1 MSGKETTLEYFSISF
16 HSLPLGEPLS
26 HDLFINSS
34 GLEDREKFVRILRKG
49 AKVSTND
56 LNVFREKYRQL
67 YVHESQRADYLR
79 ALETRSSE
87 QVRKRASVLKEA
99 AIGYLD
105 QLFKKPEE
113 LTAESLSQTLD
124 GFKDVALGMVDAL
137 HAQSLDSVR
146 DLIGKLSFHDFYTYD
161 HSINVAMYSILIYK
175 AAKPDATREEAMAA
189 GLGGLLHDIG
199 KIKIPTHII
208 NKPGKLT
215 PTEFRKIQEHPDY
228 GMALLDIPN
237 LRIPEGVDVKLVRKV
252 VHEHHGTLDK
262 YIGDAVMAFWGAP
275 MDDPKHADHAV
286 EASIAMHHALRELN
300 VEFERRG
307 LMPLSIGIG
316 INTGV
321 VRVGDMGSQLRR
333 SYTVIGDAVNLAA
346 RLETVSKLHDLPV
359 AIGESTCQQVSSN
372 LLELFGE
379 ARVPGREELVRV
391 WQPVALRDP
400 DRRLSPEVLT
410 HMGLQVVR
418 PDPKKGAQAAA

>member
-1 MSGKETTLEYFSISF
+1 MSGKEATLEYFSISF

-34 GLEDREKFVRILRKG
+34 GLEDREKFVRILRRG
-49 AKVSTND
+49 AKVNTND
-56 LNVFREKYRQL
+56 LTVFREKYRQL

-215 PTEFRKIQEHPDY
+215 PTEFRKIQEHPDH

-252 VHEHHGTLDK
+252 VHEHHENFDGTGYPRQVKGTDIALVARVTAVADFF
-262 YIGDAVMAFWGAP
+262 DAITTKRAYAEP
-275 MDDPKHADHAV
+275 
-286 EASIAMHHALRELN
+286 
-300 VEFERRG
+300 
-307 LMPLSIGIG
+307 
-316 INTGV
+316 
-321 VRVGDMGSQLRR
+321 
-333 SYTVIGDAVNLAA
+333 
-346 RLETVSKLHDLPV
+346 LPV
-359 AIGESTCQQVSSN
+359 EEALEVIRSTAGKKIDPEILKHLEQQLEKGTINASEKPAKRKELATDFDPCQPHDQIPIRTVQE
-372 LLELFGE
+372 LLPQEKKKAFGKI
-379 ARVPGREELVRV
+379 RVIET
-391 WQPVALRDP
+391 
-400 DRRLSPEVLT
+400 PEQKNQ
-410 HMGLQVVR
+410 G
-418 PDPKKGAQAAA
+418 KKKP

>member
-1 MSGKETTLEYFSISF
+1 LSGKETTLEYFSISF

-56 LNVFREKYRQL
+56 LTVFREKYRQL

-113 LTAESLSQTLD
+113 MTAESLSQTLD

-215 PTEFRKIQEHPDY
+215 PTEFRKIQEHPDH

-252 VHEHHGTLDK
+252 VHEHHENFDGTGYPRQVKGTDIALVARVTAVADFF
-262 YIGDAVMAFWGAP
+262 DAITTKRAYAEP
-275 MDDPKHADHAV
+275 
-286 EASIAMHHALRELN
+286 
-300 VEFERRG
+300 
-307 LMPLSIGIG
+307 
-316 INTGV
+316 
-321 VRVGDMGSQLRR
+321 
-333 SYTVIGDAVNLAA
+333 
-346 RLETVSKLHDLPV
+346 LPV
-359 AIGESTCQQVSSN
+359 EEALEVIRSTAGKKIDPEILKHLEQQLEKGTINASEKPAKRKVLATDFDPCQPHDQIPIRTVQE
-372 LLELFGE
+372 LLPQEKKKAFGKI
-379 ARVPGREELVRV
+379 RVIET
-391 WQPVALRDP
+391 
-400 DRRLSPEVLT
+400 PEQKNQ
-410 HMGLQVVR
+410 G
-418 PDPKKGAQAAA
+418 KKKP

>member
-34 GLEDREKFVRILRKG
+34 GLEDREKFVRILRRG
-49 AKVSTND
+49 AKVNSND
-56 LNVFREKYRQL
+56 LTVFREKYRQL
-67 YVHESQRADYLR
+67 YVPESQRADYLQ

-215 PTEFRKIQEHPDY
+215 PTEFRKIQEHPDH
-228 GMALLDIPN
+228 GMALLDIPH

-252 VHEHHGTLDK
+252 VHEHHENFDGTGYPRQVKGTDIALVARVTAVADFF
-262 YIGDAVMAFWGAP
+262 DAITTKRAYAEP
-275 MDDPKHADHAV
+275 
-286 EASIAMHHALRELN
+286 
-300 VEFERRG
+300 
-307 LMPLSIGIG
+307 
-316 INTGV
+316 
-321 VRVGDMGSQLRR
+321 
-333 SYTVIGDAVNLAA
+333 
-346 RLETVSKLHDLPV
+346 LPV
-359 AIGESTCQQVSSN
+359 EEALEVIRSTAGKKIDPEILRHLEQQLEKGTINASEKPAKRKVLATDFDPCQPHDQIPIRTVQE
-372 LLELFGE
+372 LLPQEKKKAFGKI
-379 ARVPGREELVRV
+379 RVIET
-391 WQPVALRDP
+391 
-400 DRRLSPEVLT
+400 PEQKNQ
-410 HMGLQVVR
+410 G
-418 PDPKKGAQAAA
+418 KKKA

>member
-16 HSLPLGEPLS
+16 HSLPLGEPLA

-34 GLEDREKFVRILRKG
+34 GLEDREKFVRILRRG
-49 AKVSTND
+49 AKVNTND
-56 LNVFREKYRQL
+56 LTVFREKYRQL

-215 PTEFRKIQEHPDY
+215 PTEFRKIQEHPDH

-237 LRIPEGVDVKLVRKV
+237 LRIPEGVDLKLVRKV
-252 VHEHHGTLDK
+252 VHEHHENFDGTGYPRQVKGTDIALVARVTAVADFF
-262 YIGDAVMAFWGAP
+262 DAITTKRAYAEP
-275 MDDPKHADHAV
+275 
-286 EASIAMHHALRELN
+286 
-300 VEFERRG
+300 
-307 LMPLSIGIG
+307 
-316 INTGV
+316 
-321 VRVGDMGSQLRR
+321 
-333 SYTVIGDAVNLAA
+333 
-346 RLETVSKLHDLPV
+346 LPV
-359 AIGESTCQQVSSN
+359 EEALEVIRSTAGKKIDPEILRHLEQQLEKGTINASEKPAKRKVLATDFDPCQPHDQIPIRTVQE
-372 LLELFGE
+372 LLPQEKKKAFGKI
-379 ARVPGREELVRV
+379 RVIETAEQKNQG
-391 WQPVALRDP
+391 
-400 DRRLSPEVLT
+400 
-410 HMGLQVVR
+410 
-418 PDPKKGAQAAA
+418 KKKP

>member
-1 MSGKETTLEYFSISF
+1 LSGKEATLEYFSISF

-34 GLEDREKFVRILRKG
+34 GLEDREKFVRILRRG
-49 AKVSTND
+49 AKVNTND
-56 LNVFREKYRQL
+56 LTVFREKYRQL

-215 PTEFRKIQEHPDY
+215 PTEFRKIQEHPDH

-252 VHEHHGTLDK
+252 VHEHHENFDGTGYPRQVKGTDIALVARVTAVADFF
-262 YIGDAVMAFWGAP
+262 DAITTKRAYAEP
-275 MDDPKHADHAV
+275 
-286 EASIAMHHALRELN
+286 
-300 VEFERRG
+300 
-307 LMPLSIGIG
+307 
-316 INTGV
+316 
-321 VRVGDMGSQLRR
+321 
-333 SYTVIGDAVNLAA
+333 
-346 RLETVSKLHDLPV
+346 LPV
-359 AIGESTCQQVSSN
+359 EEALEVIRSTAGKKIDPEILRHLEQQLEKGTINASEKPAKRKELATDFDPCQPHDQIPIRTVQE
-372 LLELFGE
+372 LLPQEKKKAFGKI
-379 ARVPGREELVRV
+379 RVIET
-391 WQPVALRDP
+391 
-400 DRRLSPEVLT
+400 PEQKNQ
-410 HMGLQVVR
+410 G
-418 PDPKKGAQAAA
+418 KKKP

>member
-16 HSLPLGEPLS
+16 HSLPLGEPLA

-49 AKVSTND
+49 AKVSTTD
-56 LNVFREKYRQL
+56 LSVFREKYRQL

-79 ALETRSSE
+79 ALETRSSD

-146 DLIGKLSFHDFYTYD
+146 DLIGRLSFHDFYTYD

-215 PTEFRKIQEHPDY
+215 PTEFRKIQEHPDH

-252 VHEHHGTLDK
+252 VHEHHENFDGTGYPRQVKGTDIALVARVTAVADFF
-262 YIGDAVMAFWGAP
+262 DAITTKRAYAEP
-275 MDDPKHADHAV
+275 
-286 EASIAMHHALRELN
+286 
-300 VEFERRG
+300 
-307 LMPLSIGIG
+307 
-316 INTGV
+316 
-321 VRVGDMGSQLRR
+321 
-333 SYTVIGDAVNLAA
+333 
-346 RLETVSKLHDLPV
+346 LPV
-359 AIGESTCQQVSSN
+359 EEALEVIRSTAGKKIDPEILRHLEQQLEKGTINASEKPAKRKVLATDFDPCQPHDQIPIRTVQE
-372 LLELFGE
+372 LLPQEKKKAFGKI
-379 ARVPGREELVRV
+379 RVIET
-391 WQPVALRDP
+391 
-400 DRRLSPEVLT
+400 PEQKNQ
-410 HMGLQVVR
+410 G
-418 PDPKKGAQAAA
+418 KKKA

>member
-1 MSGKETTLEYFSISF
+1 MSGNESTLEYFSISF
-16 HSLPLGEPLS
+16 HSLPLGEPLA

-56 LNVFREKYRQL
+56 LSVFREKYRQL
-67 YVHESQRADYLR
+67 YVPESQRADYLR

-215 PTEFRKIQEHPDY
+215 PTEFRKIQEHPDH

-237 LRIPEGVDVKLVRKV
+237 LRIPEGVDLKLVRKV
-252 VHEHHGTLDK
+252 VHEHHENFDGTGYPRQVKGADIALVARVTAVADFF
-262 YIGDAVMAFWGAP
+262 DAITTKRAYAEPLPVEEALEVIRSTAGKKI
-275 MDDPKHADHAV
+275 DPKILRHL
-286 EASIAMHHALRELN
+286 EQQLEKGTINASEKPSKRKELATDFDPCQPHDQIPIRT
-300 VEFERRG
+300 VQELLPQEKKKAFG
-307 LMPLSIGIG
+307 KI
-316 INTGV
+316 
-321 VRVGDMGSQLRR
+321 RVIDTPEQKS
-333 SYTVIGDAVNLAA
+333 
-346 RLETVSKLHDLPV
+346 
-359 AIGESTCQQVSSN
+359 
-372 LLELFGE
+372 
-379 ARVPGREELVRV
+379 
-391 WQPVALRDP
+391 RD
-400 DRRLSPEVLT
+400 
-410 HMGLQVVR
+410 
-418 PDPKKGAQAAA
+418 KKKP

>member
-1 MSGKETTLEYFSISF
+1 MSGNESTLEYFSISF
-16 HSLPLGEPLS
+16 HSLPLGEPLT

-56 LNVFREKYRQL
+56 LTVFREKYRQL
-67 YVHESQRADYLR
+67 YVPESQRADYLR

-161 HSINVAMYSILIYK
+161 HSINVAMYSILIFK

-215 PTEFRKIQEHPDY
+215 PTEFRKIQEHPDH

-252 VHEHHGTLDK
+252 VHEHHENFDGTGYPRQVKGADIALVARVTAVADFF
-262 YIGDAVMAFWGAP
+262 DAITTKRAYAEP
-275 MDDPKHADHAV
+275 
-286 EASIAMHHALRELN
+286 
-300 VEFERRG
+300 
-307 LMPLSIGIG
+307 
-316 INTGV
+316 
-321 VRVGDMGSQLRR
+321 
-333 SYTVIGDAVNLAA
+333 
-346 RLETVSKLHDLPV
+346 LPV
-359 AIGESTCQQVSSN
+359 EEALEVIRSTAGKKIDPEI
-372 LLELFGE
+372 LRHLELQLEKGTINASEKPAKRKELATDFDPCQPHDQIPIRTVQELLPQEKKKAFGKI
-379 ARVPGREELVRV
+379 RVIETPG
-391 WQPVALRDP
+391 QKSRD
-400 DRRLSPEVLT
+400 
-410 HMGLQVVR
+410 
-418 PDPKKGAQAAA
+418 KKKP

>member
-1 MSGKETTLEYFSISF
+1 LSEKDSNLEYFSISF
-16 HSLPLGEPLS
+16 HSLPLGEPLA

-49 AKVSTND
+49 AKVSAND
-56 LNVFREKYRQL
+56 LTVFREKYRQL
-67 YVHESQRADYLR
+67 YVPESQRADYLR

-113 LTAESLSQTLD
+113 LTAETLSQTLD

-215 PTEFRKIQEHPDY
+215 PTEFRKIQEHPDH

-237 LRIPEGVDVKLVRKV
+237 LRIPEGVDLKLVRKV
-252 VHEHHGTLDK
+252 VHEHHENFDGTGYPRQVKGTDIALVARVTAVADFF
-262 YIGDAVMAFWGAP
+262 DAITTKRAYAEPLPVEQALEVIRSTAGKKI
-275 MDDPKHADHAV
+275 DPEILRHLEQQLEKGTIN
-286 EASIAMHHALRELN
+286 ASEKPAKRRELATDFDPCQPHDQIPIRT
-300 VEFERRG
+300 VQELLPQEKKKAFG
-307 LMPLSIGIG
+307 KI
-316 INTGV
+316 
-321 VRVGDMGSQLRR
+321 RVIETAEQKGS
-333 SYTVIGDAVNLAA
+333 G
-346 RLETVSKLHDLPV
+346 
-359 AIGESTCQQVSSN
+359 
-372 LLELFGE
+372 
-379 ARVPGREELVRV
+379 
-391 WQPVALRDP
+391 
-400 DRRLSPEVLT
+400 
-410 HMGLQVVR
+410 
-418 PDPKKGAQAAA
+418 KKKP

>member
-56 LNVFREKYRQL
+56 LTVFREKYRQL

-113 LTAESLSQTLD
+113 MTAESLSQTLD

-215 PTEFRKIQEHPDY
+215 PTEFRKIQEHPDH

-252 VHEHHGTLDK
+252 VHEHHENFDGTGYPRQVKGTDIALVARVTAVADFF
-262 YIGDAVMAFWGAP
+262 DAITTKRAYAEP
-275 MDDPKHADHAV
+275 
-286 EASIAMHHALRELN
+286 
-300 VEFERRG
+300 
-307 LMPLSIGIG
+307 
-316 INTGV
+316 
-321 VRVGDMGSQLRR
+321 
-333 SYTVIGDAVNLAA
+333 
-346 RLETVSKLHDLPV
+346 LPV
-359 AIGESTCQQVSSN
+359 EEALEVIRSTAGKKIDPEILKHLEQQLEKGTINASEKPAKRKVLATDFDPCQPHDQIPIRTVQE
-372 LLELFGE
+372 LLPQEKKKAFGKI
-379 ARVPGREELVRV
+379 RVIET
-391 WQPVALRDP
+391 
-400 DRRLSPEVLT
+400 PEQKNQ
-410 HMGLQVVR
+410 G
-418 PDPKKGAQAAA
+418 KKKP